1 MKEKIKELL
10 AEQMEYL
17 HRDIQLLQATA
28 EVLLEHTEQ
37 EKALE
42 QVLEINK
49 LNEIAMRINRIIG
62 SINMLRYLLKCKHEK
77 EEY

>member
-62 SINMLRYLLKCKHEK
+62 SINMLRYLLKGKHGGED
-77 EEY
+77 